1 MHLVHDSAN
10 ECENAKT
17 QSMLQ
22 VGFERYTPWTTSC
35 DHNAV
40 FYSNYINFM
49 IFKLFDSMCTQ
60 YTSAHLQ
67 SQL

>member
-1 MHLVHDSAN
+1 MR
-10 ECENAKT
+10 

-22 VGFERYTPWTTSC
+22 VGFEQYAPWTTLSC

-49 IFKLFDSMCTQ
+49 IFKLFYSMYTQ